1 MNQIGIILLLN
12 NLMSLF
18 VLVKLIRIMGGAL
31 IVGRQEV
38 GVVNAARS
46 EDHWPQRKVKEWKS
60 LKQKFNF

>member
-46 EDHWPQRKVKEWKS
+46 EDHWPQKKS
-60 LKQKFNF
+60 KGVEKLKTKN